1 MPPRPVVRKLGA
13 GRCRFGVLAECQSV
27 VEPVISRRHG
37 VDADEYLYPTANPVA
52 MKDMAG

>member
-37 VDADEYLYPTANPVA
+37 VDADEYLYPTASPVA
-52 MKDMAG
+52 MNDTTG